1 MNDIDGHL
9 PEETTTAGSGN
20 TIATAVATI
29 MEPIGESD
37 FEELVEL

>member
-20 TIATAVATI
+20 TYAAVIAKI
-29 MEPIGESD
+29 MEPIGESG